1 MSRRTTAAALAA
13 TLLLANAARADEA
26 DPPLR
31 ADRRLALSVVGTSL
45 LEAPTPLWGVQGG
58 YAVTGRFALDLTI
71 QTLGVDVFIGLMGAR
86 LYLSEAR
93 LSPYLFV
100 RGGVSGQSFES
111 ASRSWLA
118 P

>member
-58 YAVTGRFALDLTI
+58 YV
-71 QTLGVDVFIGLMGAR
+71 
-86 LYLSEAR
+86 
-93 LSPYLFV
+93 SPYLFV